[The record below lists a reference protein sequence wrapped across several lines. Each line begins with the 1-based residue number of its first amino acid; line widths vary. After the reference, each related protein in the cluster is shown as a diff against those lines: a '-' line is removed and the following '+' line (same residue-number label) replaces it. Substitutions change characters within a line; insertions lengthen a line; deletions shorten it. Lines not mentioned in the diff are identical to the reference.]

1 MASNTIICSICQL
14 EIPAASLRTHQ
25 ARENKE
31 IVAYTIELIKQT
43 HPAWSEGDPTCQ
55 KCWDLYRQTAAAK

>member
-1 MASNTIICSICQL
+1 MPSKMITCSICQL

-25 ARENKE
+25 ARENNE

-43 HPAWSEGDPTCQ
+43 HPEWSEGDPTCQ
-55 KCWDLYRQTAAAK
+55 KCWDQYCQTAATR